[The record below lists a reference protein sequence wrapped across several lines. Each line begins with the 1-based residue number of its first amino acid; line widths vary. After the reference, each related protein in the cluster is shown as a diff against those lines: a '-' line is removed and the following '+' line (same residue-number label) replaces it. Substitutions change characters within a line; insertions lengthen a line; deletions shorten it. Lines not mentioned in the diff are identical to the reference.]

1 MPGKQPENCSFCG
14 KPASKTGK
22 LIAGPGDV
30 GICDTCVATCGRL
43 IERES
48 TRDSKPAG
56 TGPTMQSAT
65 KRAALH
71 PVKLIAPAT
80 LRHELDAHI
89 IGQDHAKKVLSV
101 AVNNHYKRLND
112 RLAQAAAGSSK
123 DSGDAESEFSD
134 VELDKSNVL
143 LIGPTGTGKTLLA
156 RTLAKMLDVPFAIA
170 DATTLTEAGY
180 VGDDVETIVL
190 RLLQAADMDVEK
202 AQRGIIFID
211 EIDKIGRKSDSASIT
226 RDVSGEGV
234 QQALLKLLEGTIC
247 NVPPAGGRKHP
258 EQQCIQVDT
267 SNILFIAGGAF
278 VGLDRLIARRAGTKA
293 LGFIQGGVISP
304 NLTAEQVLAGLQ
316 PEDLFSFGMIP
327 EFVGRLPVISVLE
340 PLSRDALV
348 RILTEPRNAPTK
360 QYRKLFLMSGM
371 KLEFTP
377 ESLDAAADRALEL
390 GTGARGL
397 RSVLEGVL
405 LETMYHLP
413 EAEVGSL
420 FTVTAEAIRGKTPVQ
435 ITAPKS
441 LRKKSS

>member
-1 MPGKQPENCSFCG
+1 MSGSPADTCSFCG
-14 KPASKTGK
+14 KAVGRIGK
-22 LIAGPGDV
+22 LIAGPKGIN
-30 GICDTCVATCGRL
+30 ICDKCISICGHL
-43 IERES
+43 IEQRKKHEGKSSSAGPALQS
-48 TRDSKPAG
+48 T
-56 TGPTMQSAT
+56 
-65 KRAALH
+65 ALKTSLA
-71 PVKLIAPAT
+71 PVKLITPSE
-80 LRHELDAHI
+80 LRAELDAHV

-112 RLAQAAAGSSK
+112 RLAQAR
-123 DSGDAESEFSD
+123 GDKKGELSE
-134 VELDKSNVL
+134 VELDKSNIL

-156 RTLAKMLDVPFAIA
+156 KTLAKMLDVPFAIA

-180 VGDDVETIVL
+180 VGDDVETVIL

-202 AQRGIIFID
+202 AQRGIVFID

-258 EQQCIQVDT
+258 EQQCIRVDT
-267 SNILFIAGGAF
+267 SDILFIAGGAF
-278 VGLDRLIARRAGTKA
+278 VGLDRLIAKRAGTKA
-293 LGFIQGGVISP
+293 LGFIHGGNIPPKLSAEEV
-304 NLTAEQVLAGLQ
+304 LTGLQ

-348 RILTEPRNAPTK
+348 RILTEPKNAVTK
-360 QYRKLFLMSGM
+360 QYQKLFGMSGVH
-371 KLEFTP
+371 LEFTP
-377 ESLDAAADRALEL
+377 AALEALADRALEL

-397 RSVLEGVL
+397 RSVLEGIL

-413 EAEVGSL
+413 EAVAGSK
-420 FTVTAEAIRGKTPVQ
+420 FIVTPEAVRGTKPIAATPPRK
-435 ITAPKS
+435 AN
-441 LRKKSS
+441 KKSA

>member
-1 MPGKQPENCSFCG
+1 
-14 KPASKTGK
+14 
-22 LIAGPGDV
+22 
-30 GICDTCVATCGRL
+30 
-43 IERES
+43 
-48 TRDSKPAG
+48 
-56 TGPTMQSAT
+56 
-65 KRAALH
+65 
-71 PVKLIAPAT
+71 
-80 LRHELDAHI
+80 LDAHV

-112 RLAQAAAGSSK
+112 RLAQAR
-123 DSGDAESEFSD
+123 GDKKGELSE
-134 VELDKSNVL
+134 VELDKSNIL

-156 RTLAKMLDVPFAIA
+156 KTLAKMLDVPFAIA

-180 VGDDVETIVL
+180 VGDDVETVIL

-202 AQRGIIFID
+202 AQRGIVFID

-258 EQQCIQVDT
+258 EQQCIRVDT
-267 SNILFIAGGAF
+267 SDILFIAGGAF
-278 VGLDRLIARRAGTKA
+278 VGLDRLIAKRAGTKS
-293 LGFIQGGVISP
+293 LGFIHGGNIPPKLS
-304 NLTAEQVLAGLQ
+304 AEEVLAGLQ

-348 RILTEPRNAPTK
+348 RILTEPKNAATK
-360 QYRKLFLMSGM
+360 QYQKLFSMSGVH
-371 KLEFTP
+371 LEFTP
-377 ESLDAAADRALEL
+377 AALEALADRALEL

-397 RSVLEGVL
+397 RSVLEGIL

-413 EAEVGSL
+413 EAVAGSK
-420 FTVTAEAIRGKTPVQ
+420 FVVTPEAVRGTKPIAVTPP
-435 ITAPKS
+435 TKAN
-441 LRKKSS
+441 KKSA